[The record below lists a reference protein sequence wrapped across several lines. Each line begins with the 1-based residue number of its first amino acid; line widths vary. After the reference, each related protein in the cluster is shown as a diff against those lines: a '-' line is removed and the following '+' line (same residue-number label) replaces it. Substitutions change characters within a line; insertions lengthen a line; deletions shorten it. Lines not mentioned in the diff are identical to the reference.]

1 MKALSQP
8 LFASLRGYDRAQLGP
23 DLFSGVLIALL
34 SIPISM
40 GYAQLAGL
48 PPVVIKRAEQVLDAL
63 EHDKKNQKIN
73 DLADDLPLF
82 ASVQK
87 KVAEEE
93 VERFSPVEEALE
105 AVNPDELTPREA
117 LEKLYEIKALL

>member
-117 LEKLYEIKALL
+117 LEELYEIKALL

>member
-93 VERFSPVEEALE
+93 VERFSPVEKALE

>member
-1 MKALSQP
+1 MT
-8 LFASLRGYDRAQLGP
+8 
-23 DLFSGVLIALL
+23 
-34 SIPISM
+34 
-40 GYAQLAGL
+40 
-48 PPVVIKRAEQVLDAL
+48 L

-93 VERFSPVEEALE
+93 VERFSPVEKALE

>member
-8 LFASLRGYDRAQLGP
+8 LFASLHGYDRAQLGP

-48 PPVVIKRAEQVLDAL
+48 PPVYGLYGRWCRSCCSQCSAQRGSSSS
-63 EHDKKNQKIN
+63 
-73 DLADDLPLF
+73 
-82 ASVQK
+82 ASM
-87 KVAEEE
+87 
-93 VERFSPVEEALE
+93 
-105 AVNPDELTPREA
+105 PRRPP
-117 LEKLYEIKALL
+117 

>member
-1 MKALSQP
+1 M
-8 LFASLRGYDRAQLGP
+8 
-23 DLFSGVLIALL
+23 
-34 SIPISM
+34 
-40 GYAQLAGL
+40 
-48 PPVVIKRAEQVLDAL
+48 DAL
-63 EHDKKNQKIN
+63 EHDKKNQNIN

-117 LEKLYEIKALL
+117 LEKLYELKALI